1 MTSAA
6 GPSAVDRPDP
16 DPGPGP
22 GPWSGPRSGS
32 GRPPR
37 RGGRPLAVLAGIGGQ
52 NLSLLGALALV
63 LTVFGLLDDNYLGWS
78 NLQVIAEAATITGLL
93 AVVQTVVIICGG
105 LDISVGSQAGLA
117 SVVSAMAFTSAGSNA
132 LAGTAA
138 AVAVGVLVG
147 TVNGLVIVRGRVNAT
162 IATLAGLAAYKGVA
176 QLVSD
181 GRAQGYVL
189 GDPVFVF
196 LGRGRIAGLPVMVW
210 ILILV
215 ALAVHVLLT
224 YTDLGRNLY
233 AIGGND
239 TAARLAGIAI
249 NRYLVAVYAL
259 IGAVA
264 ALAGI
269 LLTART
275 GSGQPVSGSE
285 GLELKAITAAALG
298 GCALKGGRGG
308 IGGTLLAVALLGALE
323 NGLTVEGIN
332 SFWQNVAQGSL
343 LVVAVVVQQSRT
355 GDRPVGLPG

>member
-1 MTSAA
+1 MTTTQTPTTTETTPAPVRTSTGAL
-6 GPSAVDRPDP
+6 
-16 DPGPGP
+16 
-22 GPWSGPRSGS
+22 
-32 GRPPR
+32 
-37 RGGRPLAVLAGIGGQ
+37 LASLGGQ
-52 NLSLLGALALV
+52 NLSLIGALVVV
-63 LTVFGLLDDNYLGWS
+63 LGLFGVLNDNYLSFS

-117 SVVSAMAFTSAGSNA
+117 SVVSAMAFTSAGSNPYV
-132 LAGTAA
+132 GIVA
-138 AVAVGVLVG
+138 AVGVGVLVG
-147 TVNGLVIVRGRVNAT
+147 VVNGVAIVYGRVNPT

-189 GDPVFVF
+189 NDPLFVF
-196 LGRGRIAGLPVMVW
+196 LGRGKIAGVPVMIW
-210 ILILV
+210 ILVVV
-215 ALAVHVLLT
+215 AVGVHVLLK
-224 YTDLGRNLY
+224 YTDIGRNVY

-239 TAARLAGIAI
+239 TAARLAGIGI
-249 NRYLVAVYAL
+249 NKYLVAVYAL
-259 IGAVA
+259 IGVVA
-264 ALAGI
+264 AVAGI

-298 GCALKGGRGG
+298 GCALKGGKGG

-332 SFWQNVAQGSL
+332 TFWQNVAQGAL
-343 LVVAVVVQQSRT
+343 LVAAVVIQQRRSGERA
-355 GDRPVGLPG
+355 VGLPH